1 MDHFPAN
8 KVRQFLFLSLILLL
22 FWVIWQQMYFM
33 FTAFLGALALY
44 VVLRK
49 TMVKL
54 ILRKWPRPLAA
65 LLLMAVSL
73 VVLVMPFAWIGS
85 ILIDRVLPFV
95 TDPTYVNNSFLKIQV
110 FLKAKTGNDVLS
122 ERNFSNIMSA
132 ITGFIPRMLGSTLLT
147 ITNTVIMYFVL
158 YFMLV
163 TCNSMEL
170 WLRKNLPLKN
180 RNSEK
185 VLTEIR
191 GMVLSN
197 AIGIPVLAMVQG
209 IIAIIGYIIFG
220 VKEPVLWGIITGL
233 CSIVPVVG
241 TMAAWVPIDLY
252 LFANGNQSG
261 GIGLLFWGL
270 IPIGASDNVI
280 RFLLQKKLADVHP
293 LITVMGIIVGVNLF
307 GIMGLIYGPLML
319 SLFILLVRVYLDEF
333 VTNTTNPTTTTAD
346 NVTVDPAKD
355 AT

>member
-1 MDHFPAN
+1 MDHFSPN
-8 KVRQFLFLSLILLL
+8 KVRQFLFLTLVVIL
-22 FWVIWQQMYFM
+22 FWIIWQQMYFM
-33 FTAFLGALALY
+33 FTALLGALALY

-54 ILRKWPRPLAA
+54 ILRKWPRSLAA
-65 LLLMAVSL
+65 LLLMLVSL

-85 ILIDRVLPFV
+85 VLIDRVLPFV
-95 TDPTYVNNSFLKIQV
+95 TDPTYVNNSFSKIQS
-110 FLKAKTGNDVLS
+110 FLKEKTGSDVLS
-122 ERNFSNIMSA
+122 TRNFGNIMTT

-163 TCNSMEL
+163 KCNSMEL

-197 AIGIPVLAMVQG
+197 AIGIPVLAVIQG
-209 IIAIIGYIIFG
+209 MIAIIGYILFG

-233 CSIVPVVG
+233 CSVVPVVG

-252 LFANGNQSG
+252 LFANGNQTG

-280 RFLLQKKLADVHP
+280 RFLLQKKLANVHP

-307 GIMGLIYGPLML
+307 GFMGLIYGPLLL
-319 SLFILLVRVYLDEF
+319 SLFILLVRVYVDEF
-333 VTNTTNPTTTTAD
+333 VTNAGSPTTSTVE
-346 NVTVDPAKD
+346 NVTVDPSKD
-355 AT
+355 TT

>member
-1 MDHFPAN
+1 
-8 KVRQFLFLSLILLL
+8 
-22 FWVIWQQMYFM
+22 M

-49 TMVKL
+49 TMIKL
-54 ILRKWPRPLAA
+54 ILRKWPRSLAA
-65 LLLMAVSL
+65 LVLMLASL

-85 ILIDRVLPFV
+85 VLIDRVLPYI
-95 TDPTYVNNSFLKIQV
+95 TDPTYINDSFLKIQA
-110 FLKAKTGNDVLS
+110 FLKDKTGNDVLS
-122 ERNFSNIMSA
+122 GRNFNNIISA
-132 ITGFIPRMLGSTLLT
+132 ITGFVPRLLGSTLLT
-147 ITNTVIMYFVL
+147 ITNTAIMYFVL

-163 TCNSMEL
+163 KCNSMEL

-185 VLTEIR
+185 VMTEVR

-197 AIGIPVLAMVQG
+197 AIGIPILAFVQG
-209 IIAIIGYIIFG
+209 VIAIIGYMIFG
-220 VKEPVLWGIITGL
+220 IEEPILWGIITGL
-233 CSIVPVVG
+233 CSVVPLVG

-270 IPIGASDNVI
+270 IAIGASDNVI
-280 RFLLQKKLADVHP
+280 RFLLQKKLANVHP

-307 GIMGLIYGPLML
+307 GFMGLIYGPLLL

-333 VTNTTNPTTTTAD
+333 VANANSQVSTAE
-346 NVTVDPAKD
+346 NVTVEPDKD